1 MNFIYKRKRI
11 ITLVFIVLLSCLFI
25 LSISCKGKTVET
37 AEKESNSIVD
47 FYKETEEATTASDN
61 VLTSESQSLS
71 EESCQSDSQSVNKY
85 TVTFDSNGA
94 NDVPSQTVNE
104 GDLVISPSNPSLEG
118 YTFVGW
124 YLGDNPFDFST
135 PITGDIV
142 LKAKWVEILVG
153 KTLSVTFLADDNSLI
168 SVQTVALNDTL
179 QEPQIEQK
187 DGYTFLGWYLGE
199 TKYDFSLPVTSN
211 FVLIAKW
218 QKNNMPTTYTVTFF
232 TDTNEV
238 FFAQSV
244 VEGECVKKPE
254 DPQKEGYTFLGW
266 YLYDEQY
273 DFDCTISSSIELIAK
288 WLQDEVYYTVSFYS
302 CGEIIDCQTV
312 SKNETALIPTE
323 PIKDGYVFIEWQNN
337 GETYD
342 FNAPV
347 IEDITLTAKWEA
359 KKDISSFIGLW
370 SGEEISSVTAS
381 YTVDIFSN
389 SQGVIYLSL
398 NGSHEM
404 EYEIIDVCFYA
415 NNVNIVYINNG
426 REYKLVF
433 NVVED
438 NLICEKGIFG
448 EEIILSKKDN

>member
-11 ITLVFIVLLSCLFI
+11 ITLFFIVLLSCLFI

-47 FYKETEEATTASDN
+47 SYKETAEATTASDN

-118 YTFVGW
+118 YTF
-124 YLGDNPFDFST
+124 
-135 PITGDIV
+135 
-142 LKAKWVEILVG
+142 
-153 KTLSVTFLADDNSLI
+153 
-168 SVQTVALNDTL
+168 
-179 QEPQIEQK
+179 
-187 DGYTFLGWYLGE
+187 LGWYLGE

-238 FFAQSV
+238 IFAQSV

-273 DFDCTISSSIELIAK
+273 DFDCPISSSIELIAK
-288 WLQDEVYYTVSFYS
+288 WLQDEVYYTVSFIS
-302 CGEIIDCQTV
+302 CGEIIDSQTV

-347 IEDITLTAKWEA
+347 IEDITLTAKWET

-389 SQGVIYLSL
+389 GQGVIYLSL
-398 NGSHEM
+398 NGSYEI

-448 EEIILSKKDN
+448 EGIILSKKDN